1 MAESIELTTA
11 SNVAAEAEPALAR
24 APHWLWSIVAY
35 LPALTGAPAFALG
48 VAGLAKRGPRML
60 REHPLLSGLLTLGGA
75 AVLAK
80 WQLERLFSEEPEY
93 ELEAEVNGLEIRRYP
108 PRIVAE
114 TVVGDLTDFDA
125 ARREGF
131 RRLAGYIFGDNAE
144 REKIAMTAPVG
155 VRAKAAHGEHIAM
168 TAPVTARD
176 SASGFVVAFTM
187 PREYDLSELPAPRD
201 ARVRL
206 RKTRGE
212 RVAVLRYRGSYDSET
227 VQAKQAELLMRAG
240 AAGLT
245 PYGEA
250 YFAGYDAPSTLSFLR
265 RVEVWIPV
273 EPAAE
278 RAVDPKAPTGFS

>member
-1 MAESIELTTA
+1 MTEAFDRTT
-11 SNVAAEAEPALAR
+11 SNGVVATEPQTALAR
-24 APHWLWSIVAY
+24 APHWVWGIVAY
-35 LPALTGAPAFALG
+35 LPAFTGAPAFALG
-48 VAGLAKRGPRML
+48 VAGLAKRGPRVL
-60 REHPLLSGLLTLGGA
+60 RERPLISGLLAIGGA
-75 AVLAK
+75 AILAK

-93 ELEAEVNGLEIRRYP
+93 ELEAEVNGLEIRSYS

-114 TVVGDLTDFDA
+114 TVVGVTDFDA
-125 ARREGF
+125 ARQEGF

-144 REKIAMTAPVG
+144 REKIAMTTPVD
-155 VRAKAAHGEHIAM
+155 VSAKAKDGEHIAM

-176 SASGFVVAFTM
+176 SASGYVVAFTM
-187 PREYDLSELPAPRD
+187 PRGRQLSELPVPQD

-227 VQAKQAELLMRAG
+227 VQEKQAELLIRAG

-245 PYGEA
+245 PYGEP
-250 YFAGYDAPSTLSFLR
+250 YFAGYDAPSTLAFLR

-273 EPAAE
+273 EPVGASIHA
-278 RAVDPKAPTGFS
+278 